1 MWHAASQLI
10 IQCCTIKT
18 KPIKYATHSISPLT
32 VKSTH
37 PGDNISNSAAAWL
50 FPFFLYFHC
59 RYFYV
64 SSDFASAKCLT
75 RWFFTFLYLSV
86 TAASLW
92 GQRNKPGLNRSKTLG
107 RSRVILSRD
116 ELGVNSAT
124 GLRTGSSSSS
134 SLRLWWDSGETA
146 ECRSAKVRWHR
157 CFSSQP
163 IAARLQGSKCCC
175 ADWFSQHFLAN
186 MPLWG

>member
-50 FPFFLYFHC
+50 FPFFLSFHC

-64 SSDFASAKCLT
+64 SSDFAWAKCLT
-75 RWFFTFLYLSV
+75 HWFFYIFIALSYSCQSV
-86 TAASLW
+86 RPKKQTWAQRIKDSWEKPDYPQPRWARCKQSALLDWEQEVAVAAVRGCGGTLW
-92 GQRNKPGLNRSKTLG
+92 RDSWKPVGKGALK
-107 RSRVILSRD
+107 
-116 ELGVNSAT
+116 
-124 GLRTGSSSSS
+124 
-134 SLRLWWDSGETA
+134 
-146 ECRSAKVRWHR
+146 
-157 CFSSQP
+157 
-163 IAARLQGSKCCC
+163 
-175 ADWFSQHFLAN
+175 
-186 MPLWG
+186 